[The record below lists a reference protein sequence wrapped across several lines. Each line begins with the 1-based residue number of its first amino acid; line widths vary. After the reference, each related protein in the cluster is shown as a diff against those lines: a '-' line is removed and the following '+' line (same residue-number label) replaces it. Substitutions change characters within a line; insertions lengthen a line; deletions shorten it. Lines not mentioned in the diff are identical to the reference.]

1 MWESRYQRRYGLPN
15 VVDDRLHISPR
26 FVDITLPIGKS
37 LVQVED
43 RGFLA
48 ERDLIEER
56 NVQAKL
62 FVDELAVTKPHRD
75 DEVIPVDECFG
86 QRLWNVRGRV
96 GSFLDQPV
104 GNDGVDC
111 FGLGFDP
118 RRFNSV
124 GRSLTDL
131 CP

>member
-1 MWESRYQRRYGLPN
+1 M
-15 VVDDRLHISPR
+15 
-26 FVDITLPIGKS
+26 
-37 LVQVED
+37 QVED

-48 ERDLIEER
+48 ERDLIEEW

-86 QRLWNVRGRV
+86 QRLWHVCGMV
-96 GSFLDQPV
+96 GSFLNQPV
-104 GNDGVDC
+104 GNDGVDY

-118 RRFNSV
+118 RRFHSV
-124 GRSLTDL
+124 GRWLTEL

>member
-1 MWESRYQRRYGLPN
+1 M
-15 VVDDRLHISPR
+15 
-26 FVDITLPIGKS
+26 
-37 LVQVED
+37 QVED

-48 ERDLIEER
+48 ERDFIEER
-56 NVQAKL
+56 NFQPKL
-62 FVDELAVTKPHRD
+62 FVDKLAMTKPHRN
-75 DEVIPVDECFG
+75 DEVIPVDQCFG
-86 QRLWNVRGRV
+86 QRLWNVCGRV

-104 GNDGVDC
+104 GNDGVDR

-124 GRSLTDL
+124 GRMPAEL